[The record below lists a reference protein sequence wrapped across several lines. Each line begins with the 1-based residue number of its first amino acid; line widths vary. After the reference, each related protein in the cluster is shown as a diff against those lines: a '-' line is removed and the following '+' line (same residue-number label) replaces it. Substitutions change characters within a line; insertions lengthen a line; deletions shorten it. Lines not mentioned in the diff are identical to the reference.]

1 MSRNFKEF
9 QRKVENRVYAIE
21 NSWRGTGDS
30 KKEEPVETNAVG
42 DWYHPQQLP
51 WANLNENI
59 LEADACKYFDGYL
72 PLESKRKWT
81 LFLKKAIRKLIK
93 IFLGWYI
100 FPQYQ
105 RMSHFHGKVVNAI
118 SLERDILT
126 QAIEQNQRIA
136 DKIGE
141 QESSFNIQLREQ
153 ASSFNTQLG
162 EQASSFNTQLGEQAS
177 SFNTQL
183 REQENTLRSMLKE
196 HREFM
201 NTLVERLEH
210 QISKLTEENA
220 VLQLQLKKIE
230 NLPTDDDEFYH
241 AFEEKFRG
249 SQDDIRDRLRVYVP
263 KLKEHLQDWRQGT
276 FVDVGSGRG
285 EWLDI
290 LRENGASDYVG
301 IDLNARQNALCAQR
315 GHRVLQMDCIE
326 YLASLP
332 ENTVDLITGF
342 QIIEHLC
349 MSDLMAL
356 LKESYRVLK
365 KGGMILFETQNPRN
379 LIVGADTFYIDPSHK
394 RPMEPR
400 MVAFL
405 VEWCGYGQVDCIDA
419 NSYPNWMGVTVEP
432 SSEDMKELIRQ
443 FNDLNYQLYGPQ
455 DYAVFGVKE

>member
-1 MSRNFKEF
+1 MSRSLKEF
-9 QRKVENRVYAIE
+9 QRKVANRKYAIE
-21 NSWRGTGDS
+21 NSWRGDGGAQNV
-30 KKEEPVETNAVG
+30 EPVATKPIG
-42 DWYHPQQLP
+42 DWYQPQELP
-51 WANLNENI
+51 WGKLNENI

-72 PLESKRKWT
+72 PIESKHKWAV
-81 LFLKKAIRKLIK
+81 FLKKAIRKLIK

-105 RMSHFHGKVVNAI
+105 RMSYFHGKMVNAV

-126 QAIEQNQRIA
+126 QAIQQNQTIA

-141 QESSFNIQLREQ
+141 QEN
-153 ASSFNTQLG
+153 SFNTRLG
-162 EQASSFNTQLGEQAS
+162 EQENNFNTRLGEQ
-177 SFNTQL
+177 
-183 REQENTLRSMLKE
+183 EKTLRSLLEE
-196 HREFM
+196 HREAVHTVM
-201 NTLVERLEH
+201 EQLGHKISTL
-210 QISKLTEENA
+210 TAENA
-220 VLQLQLKKIE
+220 ALKVQLRKLE
-230 NLPTDDDEFYH
+230 NLPTDDDDFYH
-241 AFEEKFRG
+241 EFEEKFRG
-249 SQDDIRDRLRVYVP
+249 SQDEIRDRLRVYIP
-263 KLKEHLQDWRQGT
+263 KLKEHLQDWSQGT

-285 EWLDI
+285 EWLDL
-290 LRENGASDYVG
+290 LRENGASDYIG
-301 IDLNARQNALCAQR
+301 IDLNARQNAMCAQR

-332 ENTVDLITGF
+332 ENSVDLVTGF

-394 RPMEPR
+394 RPLEPR
-400 MVAFL
+400 MITFF
-405 VEWCGYGQVDCIDA
+405 VEWCGYHQVECIDA
-419 NSYPNWMGVTVEP
+419 NSYSNWMGVTIES